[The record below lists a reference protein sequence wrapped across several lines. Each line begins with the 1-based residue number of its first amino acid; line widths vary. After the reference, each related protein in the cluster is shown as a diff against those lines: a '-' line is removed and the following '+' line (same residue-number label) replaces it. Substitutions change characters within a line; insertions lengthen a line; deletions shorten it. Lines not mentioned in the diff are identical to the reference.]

1 LLRRLASLLT
11 PVVLVGLPATLPA
24 APASAAPSVAPAP
37 APPVPGPWVRTGDFF
52 NQAGS
57 YVDAVGEGLWA
68 FGATASRTGISEYR
82 LGGGSWSV
90 NTVSTGPSFE
100 PGSVPSVAVT
110 NGRGAIA
117 VLDSVG
123 STWIDA
129 DISSYGSYNPL
140 GGYMISTPLLVDH
153 DAAGLFVFG
162 AGGDGAL
169 WYQRYLNS
177 AWSGWLSLGG
187 RLSSDLGAVSTSQGL
202 FVFGRGADYAVWY
215 QRLTDSGWSGWL
227 SLGGL
232 ASSVANATALGD
244 TPHVFAAGFDG
255 AMWENT
261 LNISGWSGWSSQGG
275 LLASPPDVVNDGTTI
290 YAFANGIDGA
300 VWAKKGNSD
309 DLWSPWTTL
318 GGQAISWPAAAA
330 HAQGVNVLVV
340 APDFRVWVNSIS

>member
-1 LLRRLASLLT
+1 
-11 PVVLVGLPATLPA
+11 
-24 APASAAPSVAPAP
+24 
-37 APPVPGPWVRTGDFF
+37 
-52 NQAGS
+52 
-57 YVDAVGEGLWA
+57 VDAAGEGLVA
-68 FGATASRTGISEYR
+68 LGATATRSSVDTYQ
-82 LGGGSWSV
+82 LGGGSWS
-90 NTVSTGPSFE
+90 TGNEGDIRGYFA
-100 PGSVPSVAVT
+100 PGSTPSVAIT
-110 NGRGAIA
+110 KDGPAIA

-123 STWIDA
+123 ATWVDPYVYVFGA
-129 DISSYGSYNPL
+129 FGPL

-162 AGGDGAL
+162 VGGDGAL
-169 WYQRYLNS
+169 WYQRYLNGV
-177 AWSGWLSLGG
+177 WSGWLSLGG

-215 QRLTDSGWSGWL
+215 QRLTDTGWSGWL

-244 TPHVFAAGFDG
+244 TTHVFAAGFDG

-261 LNISGWSGWSSQGG
+261 LPISGWSGWSSQGG
-275 LLASPPDVVNDGTTI
+275 LLASPPDVVNDGATI

-300 VWAKKGNSD
+300 VWAKKGSSD
-309 DLWSPWTTL
+309 GLWSAWTRL
-318 GGQAISWPAAAA
+318 GGQAISWPAAVA